1 VTVLAAPMVT
11 VQVVPETESQP
22 LQPVKMDRIPVGVAV
37 SVTVEPLSKAAEQVP
52 PQLIPDG
59 LDVTLPLARRPVL
72 PTVNIT
78 FTVNTVALVPVP
90 TGVVILTRPVVA
102 AAGTVA

>member
-1 VTVLAAPMVT
+1 MVM
-11 VQVVPETESQP
+11 VQVVPEGESQP
-22 LQPVKMDRIPVGVAV
+22 LQPTKMDRRPVGVAV
-37 SVTVEPLSKAAEQVP
+37 SVTTEPLLKAAEQVP

-59 LDVTLPLARRPVL
+59 LDVTSPLARRPVL

-78 FTVNTVALVPVP
+78 FTVNALALVPVP
-90 TGVVILTRPVVA
+90 TAVVTLIGPVVA